1 MLAQARISGPRG
13 IRSEFRR
20 DGTSDTE
27 TAPSHP
33 HGSAIRL
40 QEMAEPIRRPWLVRK
55 FENGM
60 RRGFQHAYET
70 VKVDPNKFL
79 LQLRIAYSLPIN
91 SFQGVYSVEMAQL
104 DDVAGDVIHSGMRV
118 AAAEGAGL
126 GLGGIITIV
135 PDLSILAGI
144 TLRTLQKL
152 SLLYGFEF
160 NTDEETADLWIAA
173 ASAAGVDISRELLE
187 KEVVS
192 RFVPK
197 VIQRIAV
204 QASTEAVEKWSG
216 RLIPIASSVIG
227 AGLNYYFVRAWG
239 ERARNHFRQRH
250 LEMRGRMIE
259 EQKKLPATTAP
270 PKLLS

>member
-1 MLAQARISGPRG
+1 
-13 IRSEFRR
+13 
-20 DGTSDTE
+20 
-27 TAPSHP
+27 
-33 HGSAIRL
+33 
-40 QEMAEPIRRPWLVRK
+40 MAEQLRKPWLVRK
-55 FENGM
+55 FENGL

-79 LQLRIAYSLPIN
+79 LQLRIAYGLPIN
-91 SFQGVYSVEMAQL
+91 SFQGVYSVEMTLL
-104 DDVAGDVIHSGMRV
+104 DDVASGVIHSGMRV

-126 GLGGIITIV
+126 GLGGIMTIV

-152 SLLYGFEF
+152 SLVYGFEF

-187 KEVVS
+187 KEVVN

-204 QASTEAVEKWSG
+204 QASKEAVEKWSG

-250 LEMRGRMIE
+250 LQMRSKMIR
-259 EQKKLPATTAP
+259 EQKELSSLTHPAR
-270 PKLLS
+270 LSS